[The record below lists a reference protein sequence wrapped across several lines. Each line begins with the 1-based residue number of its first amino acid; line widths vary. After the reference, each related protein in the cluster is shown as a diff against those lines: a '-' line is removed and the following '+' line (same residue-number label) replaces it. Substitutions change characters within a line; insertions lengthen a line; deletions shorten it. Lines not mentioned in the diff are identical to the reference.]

1 MSQVKGT
8 EIAGDVAVER
18 HIVAGG
24 DAIVRGNARVNKNLR
39 VEGWLEARN
48 IKGSDK
54 GMYESLSALE
64 AHYPNPEDGWWALV
78 GKTFPARVYA
88 AQGGKWTLQRNPDGS
103 EATAGPAVDLVTI
116 EERIE
121 EIRNYAS
128 GIEDSLMAFRSTKA
142 QVNGLASLNSH
153 GVVPENQL
161 LHPAIY
167 FSGLLDPDKVED
179 LRIGT
184 TADHKLWEE
193 QGGELCVMVYH
204 TGLNRLL
211 LRIRDELNGGS
222 DGYIYLRTWTDCW
235 RQGERHNAAN
245 TVPYANRL
253 YIDVTTGT
261 AYYWGS
267 ERLVSLTA
275 SIERALAG
283 DKEKITELSGALKGL
298 LATDRDHDEKIADLD
313 LWINNVDEFTN
324 ELRGG
329 LEVHAEQLTD
339 QEARLQT
346 AYSTIHMLGYRL
358 RESERERERLE
369 SELRTL
375 GATCTDSESGLWS
388 GRAIWHD
395 DELWRDE
402 AWSADAAVAELDSR
416 LTAAIEDVKLRDL
429 IAQWMDATTMYRG
442 NNSTKTSIGDYDK
455 ETGLFTYAGKI
466 TLTEE
471 EVRLMFVEQFTGAP
485 VSCAN
490 AYRDKWWLPAVLPLR
505 VRASTSLAD
514 TFSSCRQLKIIVF
527 DGYHEA
533 LSVTSLSNTFY
544 NCRALRFIAGDP
556 LEVSQIKN
564 YGSGT
569 FGVCEKL
576 EEVWIQGL
584 NASISFSACRMLKRE
599 CLKYLLDY
607 AVNEVQISITV
618 HPDVYARITGDMT
631 NTAVT
636 ELSDAERTEW
646 AALLPLAQAKN
657 IMFATV

>member
-1 MSQVKGT
+1 MAETNNEQT
-8 EIAGDVAVER
+8 
-18 HIVAGG
+18 IV
-24 DAIVRGNARVNKNLR
+24 DDLIRVIRAASDPDSVTPEMVGR
-39 VEGWLEARN
+39 VLSHLNVSG
-48 IKGSDK
+48 K
-54 GMYESLSALE
+54 SLSAAGVQLGNDIKDLQDTDKNHDTE
-64 AHYPNPEDGWWALV
+64 LKKV
-78 GKTFPARVYA
+78 A
-88 AQGGKWTLQRNPDGS
+88 ADIK
-103 EATAGPAVDLVTI
+103 
-116 EERIE
+116 
-121 EIRNYAS
+121 
-128 GIEDSLMAFRSTKA
+128 GINESKGQA
-142 QVNGLASLNSH
+142 NGLATLDNH
-153 GVVPENQL
+153 GIVNESQL

-167 FSGLLDPDKVED
+167 FSGMLDPDSVED
-179 LRIGT
+179 LRVGGT
-184 TADHKLWEE
+184 LDIRPWEE
-193 QGGELCVMVYH
+193 RWHGETAQMVYN
-204 TGLNRLL
+204 T
-211 LRIRDELNGGS
+211 RDNCLWLHDPAGAAMNLAE
-222 DGYIYLRTWTDCW
+222 YLRTWKQCW
-235 RQGERHNAAN
+235 LEGERKSAVL
-245 TVPYANRL
+245 TIPYSNRL
-253 YIDVTTGT
+253 YIDVTTGKG
-261 AYYWGS
+261 YYWGDGH
-267 ERLVSLTA
+267 LVSLTLA
-275 SIERALAG
+275 LERALAG
-283 DKEKITELSGALKGL
+283 DEEKIRELDAWM
-298 LATDRDHDEKIADLD
+298 H
-313 LWINNVDEFTN
+313 NVDEFTN
-324 ELRGG
+324 G
-329 LEVHAEQLTD
+329 LKAGLDRHAEHL
-339 QEARLQT
+339 QEHDEHLSDSDAIIR
-346 AYSTIHMLGYRL
+346 MLGYRL
-358 RESERERERLE
+358 RESERERLE

-395 DELWRDE
+395 DEIWRDE
-402 AWSADAAVAELDSR
+402 AWSADAAITELDSR

-429 IAQWMDATTMYRG
+429 IAQWKDATTMYRG
-442 NNSTKTSIGDYDK
+442 NNSTQTSIGDYNEK
-455 ETGLFTYAGKI
+455 TGLFEYAGKI

-471 EVRLMFVEQFTGAP
+471 EVRLIFVEQFTGAP

-646 AALLPLAQAKN
+646 ADLLPLAQAKN